1 MRNYMVRC
9 LAHQEKNVVSR
20 EGPRRDRRGDTC
32 AHICREKIMDEQ
44 RTSTDDYATTRSRLP
59 PEVELK
65 ITRQTLSWQTQPL
78 RLLQECAQRYG
89 DAFTLNFGSHGSYA
103 VFSSPAAVRDIFS
116 ASNQVLHAG
125 RGNRILKPLLG
136 PQSLLLLEERRHL
149 RERRLLLPGFHAQ
162 AIERYTGLIQC
173 AALEV
178 MAEAEANGHMR
189 GEEVAVHSLMQSVAV
204 RVILQAV
211 FGMRHGPRF
220 EELSAQVQSV
230 LNDSKLTLGML
241 DQLRANLGSAT
252 WQAFRR
258 GLNRI
263 DEILLEEVALRR
275 GQGATQADLLGI
287 LLGAT
292 YDDGTMLDDRALR
305 DELMTLI
312 VTGYETTA
320 TALAWALY
328 WLAREPSVLERLIT
342 EIAPLGR
349 TPVLSSLVQAK
360 YLRAVCQET
369 LRICPIIPIVAREV
383 QAPIEIQNY
392 SLPAGVTVAA
402 AIYLAHHRP
411 DAFPEP
417 EKFRP
422 ERFLQR
428 PPSPFEF
435 IPFGGGVRRCIGM
448 TLALS
453 EMQVVLGSV
462 LARYELAPLAVEVRP
477 VRRFITLAPDGGAKL
492 RLRALPLFV

>member
-1 MRNYMVRC
+1 
-9 LAHQEKNVVSR
+9 
-20 EGPRRDRRGDTC
+20 
-32 AHICREKIMDEQ
+32 MDGQ
-44 RTSTDDYATTRSRLP
+44 TKSTDDYATGCTRLP
-59 PEVELK
+59 PEVELNS
-65 ITRQTLSWQTQPL
+65 TRQTLMWQAQPL

-89 DAFTLNFGSHGSYA
+89 DAFTLNFGSHGLYA

-116 ASNQVLHAG
+116 ASNQVLYAG
-125 RGNRILKPLLG
+125 RGNRILEPLLG
-136 PQSLLLLEERRHL
+136 PQSLLVLEGRRHI

-178 MAEAEANGHMR
+178 MAEAEANGHTS
-189 GEEVAVHSLMQSVAV
+189 GEEVAVHGLMQSIAM
-204 RVILQAV
+204 RVILQSV

-230 LNDSKLTLGML
+230 LNDSKLTLGLL
-241 DQLRANLGSAT
+241 DRLQTDLGSAT
-252 WQAFRR
+252 WQTFRR

-275 GQGATQADLLGI
+275 GQGATHADLLEI

-292 YDDGTMLDDRALR
+292 YDDGAALDDLALR

-328 WLAREPSVLERLIT
+328 WLAREPSVLERLLA

-349 TPVLSSLVQAK
+349 TPAPDRLVQAK

-392 SLPAGVTVAA
+392 SLPAGLTVAA

-411 DAFPEP
+411 EAFPEP

-462 LARYELAPLAVEVRP
+462 LARYELAPLAVAVRP
-477 VRRFITLAPDGGAKL
+477 VRRFITLAPEGDAKL
-492 RLRALPLFV
+492 RLRTK